1 MLVKY
6 YSMYE
11 NTLDKQDL
19 FASFEYQV
27 NIEKTR

>member
-6 YSMYE
+6 YSME

-19 FASFEYQV
+19 FALFQYQV
-27 NIEKTR
+27 NIEKTQ